1 MYCNTAVKWLTFCH
15 FLFNLLCFPSC
26 FTYKLGHD
34 SLLSQPTFFSAKKFH
49 TSASFCCY
57 VMSFSS
63 LGKRMTACK
72 ELKEHLRIFSL
83 PGSQL
88 SSKLT
93 DVQQNINK
101 IRNKL
106 NAKLNISNP
115 LIFCNKSVSPSNK
128 SG

>member
-1 MYCNTAVKWLTFCH
+1 MYCNTAVQWLTFCH
-15 FLFNLLCFPSC
+15 FLFNLLCLPSC

-34 SLLSQPTFFSAKKFH
+34 SLLSQPTFSFSKKIPYVNLSLILLCH
-49 TSASFCCY
+49 

-93 DVQQNINK
+93 DVQQKINK
-101 IRNKL
+101 VRNKL

-115 LIFCNKSVSPSNK
+115 LIFL
-128 SG
+128 